1 MHLYTPTRSGRMRT
15 ATTTTTTAAIGGR
28 KVPREGSSF
37 ARSAMRRATTT
48 TMSMMSLRRR
58 GVACAG
64 AAATTN
70 HYCFRFGMDVPD
82 YRSRAWRRRKRWV
95 STTTTTTTRPAA
107 SVDADGM
114 PHVSVMMEEILECFR
129 DVRTRTHV
137 DGTLGAGGHASAM
150 IREHPE
156 MEHFIGF
163 DVDASAHALARPRLE
178 AAREKSSSTLKLS
191 LVQANFRQMR
201 EALRALKIEGGGV
214 DSILLDLGVS
224 SMHLDRPDRGFSFMN
239 DGPLDMRMGESAATT
254 AEEIVNA
261 WPEEE
266 IGRILRDYGEE
277 RHWRLLAKRICEAR
291 VEKEIKTT
299 RELVA
304 ALGNVPGK
312 WGSIHPATR
321 AFQGIRIAVNDELG
335 AVEDVIPA
343 AIDALRP
350 GGRLAIIS
358 FHSLEDSIVK
368 KRFRYFAGQ
377 AEPQS
382 DADALLSSRV
392 GAYSTVAQQVEKP
405 PKVVRLIT
413 RKPKVPSQ
421 KEIDANVR
429 SRSAKLRVCEKL

>member
-1 MHLYTPTRSGRMRT
+1 
-15 ATTTTTTAAIGGR
+15 
-28 KVPREGSSF
+28 
-37 ARSAMRRATTT
+37 
-48 TMSMMSLRRR
+48 
-58 GVACAG
+58 
-64 AAATTN
+64 
-70 HYCFRFGMDVPD
+70 
-82 YRSRAWRRRKRWV
+82 
-95 STTTTTTTRPAA
+95 
-107 SVDADGM
+107 M

-129 DVRTRTHV
+129 DVQTRTHV

-156 MEHFIGF
+156 MEQFIGF

-178 AAREKSSSTLKLS
+178 AAREKSKSESSSTLKLS

-201 EALRALKIEGGGV
+201 EALKALKVENGGV
-214 DSILLDLGVS
+214 DSIMLDLGVS
-224 SMHLDRPDRGFSFMN
+224 SMHLDRAERGFSFMN

-335 AVEDVIPA
+335 AIEDVIPA

-382 DADALLSSRV
+382 DADVLLRG
-392 GAYSTVAQQVEKP
+392 GAYYAPQVEKP

-421 KEIDANVR
+421 KEIDVNVR

>member
-1 MHLYTPTRSGRMRT
+1 MM
-15 ATTTTTTAAIGGR
+15 
-28 KVPREGSSF
+28 SS
-37 ARSAMRRATTT
+37 
-48 TMSMMSLRRR
+48 SLRRR
-58 GVACAG
+58 SFTA

-70 HYCFRFGMDVPD
+70 THHDCFRFGMDAPH
-82 YRSRAWRRRKRWV
+82 RSRAWRRGAA
-95 STTTTTTTRPAA
+95 TTTTKTTKTTTKMRSQ

-129 DVRTRTHV
+129 DVQTRTHV

-156 MEHFIGF
+156 MEQFIGF

-178 AAREKSSSTLKLS
+178 AAREKSANTSSSNATNTTLKLS

-201 EALRALKIEGGGV
+201 EALRALKIQDGGV
-214 DSILLDLGVS
+214 DSIVLDLGVS

-335 AVEDVIPA
+335 AIEDVIPA

-382 DADALLSSRV
+382 DDGDRLDAYS
-392 GAYSTVAQQVEKP
+392 AYSTQPEKP

>member
-1 MHLYTPTRSGRMRT
+1 MRAT
-15 ATTTTTTAAIGGR
+15 AVATAIGGR
-28 KVPREGSSF
+28 NAPREGGG
-37 ARSAMRRATTT
+37 RERPAMRRAAT
-48 TMSMMSLRRR
+48 SMVGRR
-58 GVACAG
+58 GVSSFAA

-70 HYCFRFGMDVPD
+70 AAHRECVRGTDAAP
-82 YRSRAWRRRKRWV
+82 RAWRRRRGRRLF
-95 STTTTTTTRPAA
+95 TTTTTRSA

-129 DVRTRTHV
+129 DVQTRTHV

-156 MEHFIGF
+156 MEQFIGF

-178 AAREKSSSTLKLS
+178 AAREKSKSESSSTLKLS

-201 EALRALKIEGGGV
+201 EALKALKVENGGV
-214 DSILLDLGVS
+214 DSIMLDLGVS
-224 SMHLDRPDRGFSFMN
+224 SMHLDRAERGFSFMN

-335 AVEDVIPA
+335 AIEDVIPA

-382 DADALLSSRV
+382 DADVLLRG
-392 GAYSTVAQQVEKP
+392 GAYYAPQVEKP

-421 KEIDANVR
+421 KEIDVNVR

>member
-1 MHLYTPTRSGRMRT
+1 
-15 ATTTTTTAAIGGR
+15 
-28 KVPREGSSF
+28 
-37 ARSAMRRATTT
+37 
-48 TMSMMSLRRR
+48 
-58 GVACAG
+58 
-64 AAATTN
+64 
-70 HYCFRFGMDVPD
+70 
-82 YRSRAWRRRKRWV
+82 
-95 STTTTTTTRPAA
+95 
-107 SVDADGM
+107 M

-156 MEHFIGF
+156 MEQFIGF

-178 AAREKSSSTLKLS
+178 AAREKSSQSSSSSNTPNALKLS

-201 EALRALKIEGGGV
+201 EALRALKIEDGGV

-254 AEEIVNA
+254 AEEIVNT

-335 AVEDVIPA
+335 AIEDVIPA

-392 GAYSTVAQQVEKP
+392 GAYASVAQQVEKP